1 MFGWGVG
8 GGGVDCS
15 GYIKEYQVVNI
26 LPFSISDSMPLRL
39 THNNKSDMMI
49 KLNDK
54 GSGGAPNVIRL

>member
-1 MFGWGVG
+1 MG
-8 GGGVDCS
+8 GEWTVPV
-15 GYIKEYQVVNI
+15 IKEYQVVII

-39 THNNKSDMMI
+39 THNNKNDMMI